1 MEFNIKTF
9 REANDYRARIKKFIV
24 DTDNLRDNLFLFVTD
39 DSNGV
44 LYGNAKCAEQINSLL
59 KEFDLN
65 EVLAAKR
72 IIKDKK
78 FEDYK
83 VAHIKWLPTFAVWE
97 STDEELERYTEC
109 FQKEYEGD
117 VWEKFDNKTVDDSEG
132 IIEYSYIS
140 IYDFRDGYDYKEKAF
155 LNALS
160 YLNLVLLHPGRNMFN
175 Y

>member
-1 MEFNIKTF
+1 MEFNIKTMK
-9 REANDYRARIKKFIV
+9 EANDYRARIKRFIV

-39 DSNGV
+39 DGKGV
-44 LYGNAKCAEQINSLL
+44 LYGNAKCAEQIKSLL

-65 EVLAAKR
+65 EVLAANF

-83 VAHIKWLPTFAVWE
+83 VAFLKWLPTFAFWKD
-97 STDEELERYTEC
+97 TDEELERYTEC
-109 FQKEYEGD
+109 FEKEYED

-132 IIEYSYIS
+132 IIEYRYIG
-140 IYDFRDGYDYKEKAF
+140 IYDFSDGYDYQEKAF

-160 YLNLVLLHPGRNMFN
+160 DLNLVLLHPGRNMFN

>member
-1 MEFNIKTF
+1 MEFNIKTMK
-9 REANDYRARIKKFIV
+9 EANDYRARIKRFIV

-39 DSNGV
+39 DGKGV

-65 EVLAAKR
+65 EVLAANC

-83 VAHIKWLPTFAVWE
+83 VAHLKWLPTFAFWK

-109 FQKEYEGD
+109 FEKEYED

-132 IIEYSYIS
+132 IIEYTSIP
-140 IYDFRDGYDYKEKAF
+140 IYDFSDGYDYQEKAF

-160 YLNLVLLHPGRNMFN
+160 DLNLVLLHPGCDMFD

>member
-1 MEFNIKTF
+1 MEFNIKKIK
-9 REANDYRARIKKFIV
+9 EANDYRARIKRFIV

-39 DSNGV
+39 DGKGV

-59 KEFDLN
+59 KEFELN
-65 EVLAAKR
+65 EVLAANF

-83 VAHIKWLPTFAVWE
+83 VAFLKWLPTFAFWE

-109 FQKEYEGD
+109 FEKEYED
-117 VWEKFDNKTVDDSEG
+117 VWEEFDNKTVDDSEG
-132 IIEYSYIS
+132 IIEYTYIP
-140 IYDFRDGYDYKEKAF
+140 IYDFSDGYDYQEKAF

-160 YLNLVLLHPGRNMFN
+160 DLNLVLLHPGRDMFN

>member
-1 MEFNIKTF
+1 MEFNIKTMK
-9 REANDYRARIKKFIV
+9 EANDYRARIKRFIV

-39 DSNGV
+39 DGKGV

-65 EVLAAKR
+65 EVLAANF

-83 VAHIKWLPTFAVWE
+83 VAHLKWLPTLAFWK
-97 STDEELERYTEC
+97 STDEELERYMEC
-109 FQKEYEGD
+109 FEKEYED

-132 IIEYSYIS
+132 IIEYTSIR
-140 IYDFRDGYDYKEKAF
+140 IYDFSDGYDYQEKAF

-160 YLNLVLLHPGRNMFN
+160 DLNLVLLHPGRDMFD

>member
-1 MEFNIKTF
+1 MELNIKKM
-9 REANDYRARIKKFIV
+9 REANDYRARIKRFIV

-39 DSNGV
+39 DSKGV

-72 IIKDKK
+72 IIKDKR

-83 VAHIKWLPTFAVWE
+83 VAFLKWMPTFAFWKD
-97 STDEELERYTEC
+97 TDEEFERYTEC
-109 FQKEYEGD
+109 FGKEYED

-132 IIEYSYIS
+132 IIEYRYIP
-140 IYDFRDGYDYKEKAF
+140 IYDFKDGCDYQEKAF

-160 YLNLVLLHPGRNMFN
+160 DLNLVLLHPGRNMFN

>member
-1 MEFNIKTF
+1 MDFNIKTMK
-9 REANDYRARIKKFIV
+9 EANDYRARIKRFIV

-39 DSNGV
+39 DSKGV

-65 EVLAAKR
+65 EVLAANF

-83 VAHIKWLPTFAVWE
+83 VAFLKWLPTFAFWKD
-97 STDEELERYTEC
+97 TDEELEQYTEC
-109 FQKEYEGD
+109 FEKEYED

-132 IIEYSYIS
+132 IIEYTYIP
-140 IYDFRDGYDYKEKAF
+140 IYDFSDGYDYQEKAF

-160 YLNLVLLHPGRNMFN
+160 DLNLVLLHPGRDMFN

>member
-1 MEFNIKTF
+1 MEFNIKKIK
-9 REANDYRARIKKFIV
+9 EANDYRARIKKFIV

-39 DSNGV
+39 DSKGV
-44 LYGNAKCAEQINSLL
+44 LYGNAKCDEQINSLL

-83 VAHIKWLPTFAVWE
+83 VANLKWLPTFAFWE
-97 STDEELERYTEC
+97 STDEEDERYTEC
-109 FQKEYEGD
+109 FQKEYEVG
-117 VWEKFDNKTVDDSEG
+117 WEKFDNKTEDDSEG
-132 IIEYSYIS
+132 IIEYTYIP
-140 IYDFRDGYDYKEKAF
+140 IYDFSDGYDYQEKAF

-160 YLNLVLLHPGRNMFN
+160 DLNLVLLHPGRDMFN